1 MKPGDPVYI
10 RQGVC
15 VIEAVVSDV
24 LPYGELRV
32 KTVRVKAGSV
42 EMTMLDYDVYPRT
55 ARGISSLVFDLRED
69 AASMMGAAERIERE
83 GV

>member
-24 LPYGELRV
+24 LPYGELRI
-32 KTVRVKAGSV
+32 KAGSV
-42 EMTMLDYDVYPRT
+42 NMTLADYDVYPKD
-55 ARGISSLVFDLRED
+55 ARGISSLAFDLSQD
-69 AASMMGAAERIERE
+69 AALMMGAAERIERE
-83 GV
+83 GA